1 MVAFGVV
8 ITFILSITFLP
19 AALSLIRFHVSSRV
33 TPVSLHM
40 TSIAKFVV
48 SRKKARYRLRGD
60 TDFVEKNLTGM
71 NALEYPVSTG
81 TSGGIAD
88 PAYLQTLERFEQWL
102 QSQDKVTATV
112 SIVEIFRDLN
122 RSMNG
127 GDPKHHVIPD
137 TRELAAQLLLL
148 YEMSLPFGQELTHQ
162 IDIEQRTSKVVALVK
177 NASSADLYRPVFD
190 ICVYIPTKYLLDAVW
205 IALCAGCYLF
215 YFDFCVA
222 QSPIGITKPGA
233 ESGSRSYGFRCLG
246 LFCWHSR
253 FVGCNSGRN
262 NTGYRGG

>member
-1 MVAFGVV
+1 
-8 ITFILSITFLP
+8 
-19 AALSLIRFHVSSRV
+19 
-33 TPVSLHM
+33 M

-48 SRKKARYRLRGD
+48 SRKKALLYVGGATIIFLALGTSKIVLDDNFIEYFDFRYRLRGD

-177 NASSADLYRPVFD
+177 NASSADLR
-190 ICVYIPTKYLLDAVW
+190 
-205 IALCAGCYLF
+205 ALN
-215 YFDFCVA
+215 
-222 QSPIGITKPGA
+222 TRA
-233 ESGSRSYGFRCLG
+233 ERVQACL
-246 LFCWHSR
+246 
-253 FVGCNSGRN
+253 
-262 NTGYRGG
+262 